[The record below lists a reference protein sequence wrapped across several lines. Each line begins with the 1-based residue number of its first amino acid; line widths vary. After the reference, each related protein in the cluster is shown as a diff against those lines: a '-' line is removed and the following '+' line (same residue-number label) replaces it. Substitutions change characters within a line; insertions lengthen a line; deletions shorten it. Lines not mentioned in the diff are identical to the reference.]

1 MSRFMLNG
9 RFTSRPTPSKRA
21 DHQAGGSSG
30 LATAPRV
37 HWGYFFGRT
46 PYGYR
51 FRESRSGLR
60 LLSKVGQAGSAL
72 WIVQLASSRHSVRV
86 VNCLV
91 IEAPF
96 DDGAHSGIR
105 HASAGNT
112 RRKARVFSST
122 WL

>member
-1 MSRFMLNG
+1 M
-9 RFTSRPTPSKRA
+9 
-21 DHQAGGSSG
+21 
-30 LATAPRV
+30 
-37 HWGYFFGRT
+37 
-46 PYGYR
+46 
-51 FRESRSGLR
+51 R